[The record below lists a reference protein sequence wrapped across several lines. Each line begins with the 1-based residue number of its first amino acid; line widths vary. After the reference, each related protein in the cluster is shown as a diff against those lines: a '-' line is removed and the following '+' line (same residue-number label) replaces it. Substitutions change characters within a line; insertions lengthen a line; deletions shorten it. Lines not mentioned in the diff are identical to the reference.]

1 MAYPQRGIF
10 VKRDGAWHEVTIPS
24 VMVGNVWTPVR
35 QGFTKVGG
43 VWKHFYPHSGS
54 MNCPSAGTYK
64 LSVPP
69 GIYQLTF
76 NASAGGGGGGTI
88 MDGGYND
95 DNGSSGGGSSGQM
108 VRNFSIAV
116 TPGETV
122 SVTIGVGGSPGAWVR
137 DGNDQGQPGGDT
149 TISCTSGAYVLR
161 GGVGGGGGSPAGG
174 GNFSGGSYIRVN
186 ASIPS
191 IFGSDG
197 TSRYGLLSHYQL
209 DYSYSGYYAGSVT
222 GSSPAGVQ
230 SQYDALATSISVSDG
245 EGGEFTA
252 TKRIESGPYA
262 VYYTVG
268 GKGGANFNGDIAA
281 GTNNTTGRSG
291 SLGGG
296 GSGVYSGWLRED
308 RGVPGF
314 LGGRGGDGF
323 AQIYWGPGA
332 DPNYPT

>member
-1 MAYPQRGIF
+1 MANPQRGVF
-10 VKRDGAWHEVTIPS
+10 VKKDGAWQEVTIPS
-24 VMVGNVWTPVR
+24 VKVNGVWTPVR
-35 QGFTKVGG
+35 QGFVKVNG

-54 MNCPSAGTYK
+54 MNCPSAGTYTMQ
-64 LSVPP
+64 VAP
-69 GIYQLTF
+69 GIYQLTI

-122 SVTIGVGGSPGAWVR
+122 SITVGAGGGPGARVR
-137 DGNDQGQPGGDT
+137 DGNDTGQPGGDT
-149 TISCTSGAYVLR
+149 TISCTSGTYVLR

-191 IFGSDG
+191 VFGSDG

-209 DYSYSGYYAGSVT
+209 DYSYSGYNAGSFT
-222 GSSPAGVQ
+222 GGSAAEVQ
-230 SQYDALATSISVSDG
+230 ARYDALPTTISISTEDG
-245 EGGEFTA
+245 SFNA
-252 TKRIESGPYA
+252 TKRIDGGPYA
-262 VYYTVG
+262 SYYTVG
-268 GKGGANFNGDIAA
+268 GKGGANFNGAA
-281 GTNNTTGRSG
+281 ADGTNNTTGRNG
-291 SLGGG
+291 TLGGG
-296 GSGVYSGWLRED
+296 GSGVYSGYLRED
-308 RGVPGF
+308 RGIPGF
-314 LGGRGGDGF
+314 SGGAGGDGF
-323 AQIYWGPGA
+323 AQIYWGPGV